1 MTRIRLELT
10 GRYERI
16 SNEIGL
22 ANVFTWTGIIGV
34 VLFSLIFFRAS
45 YLAVNRS
52 KSIYAKMLGIYVA
65 FRWLYSWIEDVNDF
79 SLNYFM
85 LMVMIGLCFSES
97 FRNMTNK
104 DITIWVRG
112 IFDVRYVR
120 LQQYLYKKNK
130 YAKTEYSSL
139 ANVPQPEK

>member
-1 MTRIRLELT
+1 MT